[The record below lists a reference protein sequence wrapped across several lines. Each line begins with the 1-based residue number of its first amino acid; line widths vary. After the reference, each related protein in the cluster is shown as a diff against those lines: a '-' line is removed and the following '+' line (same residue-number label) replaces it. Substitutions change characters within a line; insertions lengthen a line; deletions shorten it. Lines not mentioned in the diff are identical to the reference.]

1 MSYIFVLSAYD
12 YSTTS
17 DGNQDH
23 EASVLGTN
31 SEQTGS
37 QTEENLVLD
46 QDANDEESCND
57 DAGAKSYGKQDSDDA
72 SDAGIPGEEVRSKI
86 GIVLLL

>member
-12 YSTTS
+12 CSTTS
-17 DGNQDH
+17 DGKQDH

-31 SEQTGS
+31 SEQSGS

-46 QDANDEESCND
+46 QDANDVESCSD
-57 DAGAKSYGKQDSDDA
+57 DAGAKPYDEQDSDDA
-72 SDAGIPGEEVRSKI
+72 SHARIPVEGAQSKI